1 MTHSNLPNN
10 FLFYL
15 FGTFLAFILFIFWF
29 NYKIYESD
37 KSIEKSPEKS
47 KEDSQFA
54 MRTDGVI
61 YQDQFSE
68 EEDNA

>member
-1 MTHSNLPNN
+1 
-10 FLFYL
+10 
-15 FGTFLAFILFIFWF
+15 LFIFWF

-37 KSIEKSPEKS
+37 KCIEKSPEKS
-47 KEDSQFA
+47 KGDSQFA

-61 YQDQFSE
+61 YPDQFSE